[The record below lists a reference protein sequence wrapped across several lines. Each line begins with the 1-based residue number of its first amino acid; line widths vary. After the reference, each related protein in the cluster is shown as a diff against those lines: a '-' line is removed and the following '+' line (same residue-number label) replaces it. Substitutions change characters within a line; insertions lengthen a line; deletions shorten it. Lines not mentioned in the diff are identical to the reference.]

1 MFPDFQSP
9 TSYGEQA
16 LAGPSSESNYL
27 SRLLEARALAMRG
40 LTAETYTLLSAVV
53 VEIAAENYADA
64 DAIECYINWPAAV
77 EAFK

>member
-1 MFPDFQSP
+1 MFPDFPSP
-9 TSYGEQA
+9 TAYGEQA

-53 VEIAAENYADA
+53 VEIAAEHHAYAS
-64 DAIECYINWPAAV
+64 ECYINWPAAV